1 MPEARPHILCVIIL
15 IQNIFHN
22 ADHKLADPITIAV
35 EVALIIY
42 SGNASFYLH
51 YACYRISGK
60 T

>member
-1 MPEARPHILCVIIL
+1 MEARPHIPRVTDR
-15 IQNIFHN
+15 IQDIFHN
-22 ADHKLADPITIAV
+22 ADHKLADPFAIALQG
-35 EVALIIY
+35 ALIIY